1 MLTVKTRKTKKIL
14 DEVITHT
21 SKKGVQIKESS
32 YETGGMTGGKPETS
46 SPYEFA
52 RDTVPTLNRI
62 EELKNKTKENQTPEN
77 LPFPMQDTV
86 RELADLYL
94 KAQDIR
100 NKARDAAVLPFFKGR
115 EAKLEHFRKK
125 LNGIMVECKNLA
137 AELKAFS
144 LAPR

>member
-1 MLTVKTRKTKKIL
+1 VKTRKTKKIL
-14 DEVITHT
+14 DEASTYT
-21 SKKGVQIKESS
+21 GKKRVQVKESS
-32 YETGGMTGGKPETS
+32 YETGSGGAQKPETA

-62 EELKNKTKENQTPEN
+62 ESLKNKTKENLTPES
-77 LPFPMQDTV
+77 LPFPMQDSI

-100 NKARDAAVLPFFKGR
+100 NKARDAAKLPFFKGR
-115 EAKLEHFRKK
+115 EAKLEHFRKQ
-125 LNGIMVECKNLA
+125 LNGIMVACKKLA
-137 AELKAFS
+137 TELSAFS